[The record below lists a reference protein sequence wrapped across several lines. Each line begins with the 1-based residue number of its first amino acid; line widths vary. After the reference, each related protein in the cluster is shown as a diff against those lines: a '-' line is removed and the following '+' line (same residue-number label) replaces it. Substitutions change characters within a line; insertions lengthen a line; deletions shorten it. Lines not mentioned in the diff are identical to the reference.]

1 MSRGLGDVYKRQIHF
16 VIFDTASQ
24 LMSQNYNTWYK
35 KHISGSDGIWVGDG
49 FADQYTI
56 KISKITADLY
66 DDIGSEYGYVVSKN
80 RPVLVKLLSSA
91 ERE

>member
-1 MSRGLGDVYKRQIHF
+1 MVFGTY
-16 VIFDTASQ
+16 
-24 LMSQNYNTWYK
+24 
-35 KHISGSDGIWVGDG
+35 
-49 FADQYTI
+49 YTI
-56 KISKITADLY
+56 IVFIIYISKITADLY